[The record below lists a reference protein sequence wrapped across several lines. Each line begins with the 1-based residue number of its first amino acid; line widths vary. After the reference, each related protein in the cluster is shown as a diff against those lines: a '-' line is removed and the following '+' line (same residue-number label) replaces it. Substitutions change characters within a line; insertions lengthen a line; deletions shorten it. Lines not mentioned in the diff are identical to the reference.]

1 MMGLKA
7 TKKNLGRV
15 EGDTN
20 GYFDLCRSNLLNDPS
35 KFMQKMVEYDKENIP
50 ESTVKKVN
58 AVLNSE
64 DFTYEK
70 VKGAS

>member
-1 MMGLKA
+1 
-7 TKKNLGRV
+7 
-15 EGDTN
+15 
-20 GYFDLCRSNLLNDPS
+20 
-35 KFMQKMVEYDKENIP
+35 MVEYDKENIP